1 MDPARPF
8 QKGDVVISE
17 VSLSREPIRDARSV
31 QSRFLVV
38 EDGIPS
44 LGQAIDDDRT
54 YLADAGVQADDNDYW
69 ASVKQTQRYPER
81 TVRIASVLPAGEMKL
96 YQVWRVAFAGKATIP
111 PAQAFDMYDESIR
124 GNTGAQGIR
133 VE

>member
-1 MDPARPF
+1 MPGFRP
-8 QKGDVVISE
+8 
-17 VSLSREPIRDARSV
+17 
-31 QSRFLVV
+31 
-38 EDGIPS
+38 
-44 LGQAIDDDRT
+44 T
-54 YLADAGVQADDNDYW
+54 TNDYW

-81 TVRIASVLPAGEMKL
+81 TVRIARVLPAGEMKL

>member
-1 MDPARPF
+1 M
-8 QKGDVVISE
+8 
-17 VSLSREPIRDARSV
+17 
-31 QSRFLVV
+31 
-38 EDGIPS
+38 PS

-54 YLADAGVQADDNDYW
+54 YLADAGVQADENDYW

-81 TVRIASVLPAGEMKL
+81 TVRIAGVLPGGEMKL

-124 GNTGAQGIR
+124 GNTGAQGIW

>member
-1 MDPARPF
+1 M
-8 QKGDVVISE
+8 
-17 VSLSREPIRDARSV
+17 
-31 QSRFLVV
+31 
-38 EDGIPS
+38 PS

-54 YLADAGVQADDNDYW
+54 YLADAGIQPDENDYW
-69 ASVKQTQRYPER
+69 ASVKQTLRYPER
-81 TVRIASVLPAGEMKL
+81 TVRIASVLPTGEMKL

-124 GNTGAQGIR
+124 GNSGAQGIR